1 MNLKRFVISSLFL
14 TCDVLICIRWID
26 GPVALL
32 LDKNMPQVIASHE
45 AAVPDLLLPVTLA
58 ISAASWTGYAWLTFR
73 KSKSPLRPIFATIGF
88 ASLLSFAAKD
98 ALQLFFGRLNPR
110 QWLAGTGQAQFQ
122 FLHDDGVPGAF
133 PSGHMSVFT
142 PVFIALYRIFPWLRN
157 WWISLWAALAL
168 ALVAGNYHFVSDVI
182 AGAYLGYVINFLAL
196 YLALRLVKSAGRI

>member
-1 MNLKRFVISSLFL
+1 MNLKRFVISLLFVIF
-14 TCDVLICIRWID
+14 DVLVCIRWVD

-32 LDKNMPQVIASHE
+32 LDKHMPQVIASHE

-73 KSKSPLRPIFATIGF
+73 KSKSPLRPIFGQIGF
-88 ASLLSFAAKD
+88 ASLLLFAAKD
-98 ALQLFFGRLNPR
+98 ALQLFCRSKPKAMAGRHGPCPIPIS
-110 QWLAGTGQAQFQ
+110 
-122 FLHDDGVPGAF
+122 HDDGVPGAF

-157 WWISLWAALAL
+157 WWISLWVALAL

-196 YLALRLVKSAGRI
+196 YLALRLVKSTGRP